1 MLPGISSCGEESLQI
16 IRETNGVMGISKRT
30 GCGPFL
36 KNQKHLKEEETEINK
51 GYLKEFS
58 EFKVK
63 LIVNGIYYIKLELN
77 TMEHANTVKLC
88 MMAKDRISVAYW
100 DFDIP
105 LLPESAAIT
114 SRLLE

>member
-1 MLPGISSCGEESLQI
+1 MWL
-16 IRETNGVMGISKRT
+16 
-30 GCGPFL
+30 FL

-63 LIVNGIYYIKLELN
+63 LIVNGILRQGHSLNYIKLELN
-77 TMEHANTVKLC
+77 TMEHANMVKLC

-100 DFDIP
+100 DFNIP
-105 LLPESAAIT
+105 LLPEPAAIT